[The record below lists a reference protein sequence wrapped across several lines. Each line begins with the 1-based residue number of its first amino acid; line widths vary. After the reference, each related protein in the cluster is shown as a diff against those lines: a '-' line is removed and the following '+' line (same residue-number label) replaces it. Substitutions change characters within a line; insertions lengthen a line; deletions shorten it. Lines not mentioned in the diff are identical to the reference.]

1 MFLPGP
7 CSCLLGGTRHI
18 VGSVTQP
25 WSRCPSFPICY
36 LLLVLGPNGR
46 AEQILV
52 RPLGVLLTGKVIV
65 LPIEIQNSNKQ
76 ITIIW
81 ESIQILSTPMVTHI
95 NAFSETLNLLRKFCR
110 DRVLSID
117 TTCQLNYSVR
127 PEDLRGQRETDMLLE
142 DP

>member
-1 MFLPGP
+1 MSFLSHLLPVVGVRSEWKSRADLGKTFGGP
-7 CSCLLGGTRHI
+7 SHWKGDCA
-18 VGSVTQP
+18 P
-25 WSRCPSFPICY
+25 P
-36 LLLVLGPNGR
+36 
-46 AEQILV
+46 
-52 RPLGVLLTGKVIV
+52 
-65 LPIEIQNSNKQ
+65 PIEIQNSNKQ

-95 NAFSETLNLLRKFCR
+95 NAFIETLNLLRKFCC

-127 PEDLRGQRETDMLLE
+127 PEDFRGRRDTDMLLE